1 MGENG
6 VPSPKPSIT
15 WRVRVRYAE
24 TDAMGLLHHANYFVY
39 FEEARTECLRQSGVS
54 YRDLEERGV
63 YLVVARAR
71 CTYRAAARYDDVL
84 LVHTTVERATGAR
97 IDHSYRMVREADGL
111 LVAEAETTLACVDR
125 EGKLQ
130 PIPEMLRQLPGMR
143 PPSPPTRSR
152 P

>member
-1 MGENG
+1 VGENG

-39 FEEARTECLRQSGVS
+39 FEEARTECLRQGGVS

-84 LVHTTVERATGAR
+84 LVHTTVERVTGAR

-125 EGKLQ
+125 GGKLQ